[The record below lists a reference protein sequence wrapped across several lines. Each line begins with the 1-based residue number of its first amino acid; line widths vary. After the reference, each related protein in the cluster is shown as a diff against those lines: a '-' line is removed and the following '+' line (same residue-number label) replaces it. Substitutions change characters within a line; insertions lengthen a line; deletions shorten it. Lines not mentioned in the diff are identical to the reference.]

1 MTFNPRTARLASERG
16 AIVIQVGVAILVL
29 SAFAMFIVDYGVLWV
44 SRHQAQ
50 NAADAGALAGA
61 TALAF
66 DDYDDRTDTGP
77 AKLAAQQFALAN
89 NVWDGA
95 PKVNVADDVRFY
107 PDAPAQFPA
116 SCSGDDCIRVDVHR
130 TQTSGNPLP
139 TFFGRLAGVMN
150 QGTVATA
157 TAQVVSGDSTAC
169 LRPWAVVDR
178 WQEFGPE
185 GPGLLPT
192 STFDKYSTG
201 QGNNPPPEA
210 DVYIPPSEGG
220 GTGYTLPADRGRQF
234 AIKMGPSGGN
244 EISSGWF
251 RTLDLPRADT
261 TQLGNNTVQNNILTC
276 NGLPSSFASPDTVC
290 PASIPNNWEDTAYW
304 AARGCYRVQTGATV
318 GSTRN
323 SIEALMAR
331 DPNARWSNGDITG
344 STFDPGATSPRVVPV
359 GVMDIDWYLSHD
371 PTGNNG
377 VLRMVNIFG
386 FFIEGMGNVDRNTGA
401 ITLAANGQ
409 SVIGRIMTL
418 PATATGNSTLPGNAS
433 FLVTVRLVR

>member
-1 MTFNPRTARLASERG
+1 MTSRAVASSRLDNQQG
-16 AIVIQVGVAILVL
+16 TVLIQVAVAMLALLAL
-29 SAFAMFIVDYGVLWV
+29 SSFVFDYGVMWV
-44 SRHQAQ
+44 SRGQAQ
-50 NAADAGALAGA
+50 NSADAGALSGA
-61 TALAF
+61 ISLAF
-66 DDYDDRTDTGP
+66 NSPTDQAAARARAIAMAQANQVWRQAPSVTNADVTFPPCPPGIPGP
-77 AKLAAQQFALAN
+77 QDQCVK
-89 NVWDGA
+89 
-95 PKVNVADDVRFY
+95 
-107 PDAPAQFPA
+107 
-116 SCSGDDCIRVDVHR
+116 VDVFR
-130 TQTSGNPLP
+130 NQARGNALP
-139 TFFGRLAGVMN
+139 TFFAKLAGVSN

-157 TAQVVSGDSTAC
+157 TAQVVTGDTTAC
-169 LRPWAVVDR
+169 LRPWAVLDR

-185 GPGLLPT
+185 GPAPLPS
-192 STFDKYSTG
+192 STFDRYSTG
-201 QGNNPPPEA
+201 QGNTPPQEN
-210 DVYIPPSEGG
+210 DLYIPPSQSG

-234 AIKMGPSGGN
+234 GIKMGPSGGN

-276 NGLPSSFASPDTVC
+276 NGLPASFASPSTVC

-323 SIEALMAR
+323 SIEELIAR
-331 DPNARWSNGDITG
+331 DGGATWVNGDISG
-344 STFDPGATSPRVVPV
+344 SQFDPPAGSPRVVPI
-359 GVMDIDWYLSHD
+359 GVMDIDWYLSQD

-418 PATATGNSTLPGNAS
+418 PATAVGNATLPGNAS

>member
-1 MTFNPRTARLASERG
+1 MTIGRGSSSRFGDERG
-16 AIVIQVGVAILVL
+16 SVLIQVAVAMLALLAL
-29 SAFAMFIVDYGVLWV
+29 SAFVFDYGVMWV
-44 SRHQAQ
+44 SRGQAQ
-50 NAADAGALAGA
+50 NAADAGALSGA
-61 TALAF
+61 ISLAF
-66 DDYDDRTDTGP
+66 NSPTDQAAARARAIAMAKDNQVWKAAPSVLDGDVTFPACPPGIPGP
-77 AKLAAQQFALAN
+77 QDN
-89 NVWDGA
+89 CV
-95 PKVNVADDVRFY
+95 KVNVFRNQAR
-107 PDAPAQFPA
+107 
-116 SCSGDDCIRVDVHR
+116 
-130 TQTSGNPLP
+130 GNPLP

-150 QGTVATA
+150 QGAVATA

-178 WQEFGPE
+178 WQEYGPE

-192 STFDKYSTG
+192 STYDKYSTG
-201 QGNNPPPEA
+201 QGNNPPPEP
-210 DVYIPPSEGG
+210 DLYIPPSQGG

-234 AIKMGPSGGN
+234 AIKMGPTGGN

-261 TQLGNNTVQNNILTC
+261 TQLGNNTVQNNILSC

-290 PASIPNNWEDTAYW
+290 PASIPNNWADTAYW

-323 SIEALMAR
+323 SIEDLIAR
-331 DPNARWSNGDITG
+331 DPGAYWSNGDIAG
-344 STFDPGATSPRVVPV
+344 SNFDPPASSPRVVPV

-409 SVIGRIMTL
+409 SVIGRVVTL
-418 PATATGNSTLPGNAS
+418 PATAVGNATLPGNAS

>member
-1 MTFNPRTARLASERG
+1 MTSRGRRLSRFDDERG
-16 AIVIQVGVAILVL
+16 SVLIQVAVAMLAL
-29 SAFAMFIVDYGVLWV
+29 LALAAFVFDYGVMWV
-44 SRHQAQ
+44 SRGQAQ
-50 NAADAGALAGA
+50 NAADAGALSGA
-61 TALAF
+61 VSLAF
-66 DDYDDRTDTGP
+66 NSPTDQGAARARAIAMAKDNQVWKAAPSVVDADVTFPACPPGIPGP
-77 AKLAAQQFALAN
+77 QDN
-89 NVWDGA
+89 CV
-95 PKVNVADDVRFY
+95 KVNVFRNQAR
-107 PDAPAQFPA
+107 
-116 SCSGDDCIRVDVHR
+116 
-130 TQTSGNPLP
+130 GNPLP

-150 QGTVATA
+150 QGAVATA

-169 LRPWAVVDR
+169 LRPWAVLDR

-192 STFDKYSTG
+192 STYDKYSTG

-210 DVYIPPSEGG
+210 DVYIPPSQGG
-220 GTGYTLPADRGRQF
+220 GTGYKLPADRGRQF
-234 AIKMGPSGGN
+234 AIKMGPTGGS

-261 TQLGNNTVQNNILTC
+261 TQLGNNTVQSNILTC

-290 PASIPNNWEDTAYW
+290 PASIPNNWTDTAYW

-323 SIEALMAR
+323 SIEALIAK
-331 DPNARWSNGDITG
+331 DPSARWSNGDISG
-344 STFDPGATSPRVVPV
+344 SSFDPPASSPRVVPV
-359 GVMDIDWYLSHD
+359 GVMDIDWYLSKD
-371 PTGNNG
+371 PSGNNG

-409 SVIGRIMTL
+409 SVIGRVMTL
-418 PATATGNSTLPGNAS
+418 PATAVGNATLPGNAS